1 MTFKTLT
8 RRMIHCYISHP
19 ILSFY
24 LEIHTLGV
32 AIGVVFLAYTRMLAI
47 YLPDLAIFFNT
58 PVEGVV
64 KDHR

>member
-1 MTFKTLT
+1 
-8 RRMIHCYISHP
+8 MILCYISHP
-19 ILSFY
+19 FLSFY

-32 AIGVVFLAYTRMLAI
+32 AIGVVFLAYTRMLVI
-47 YLPDLAIFFNT
+47 SLPDLAIFSIL